1 MSVDSQPSGRGTGLD
16 RYDLAVVGG
25 GIIGLATARELRR
38 RFPGAAIAVLEKET
52 RIAAHQTGHNSG
64 VIHSGIYYTP
74 GSLKARLCRAGSAS
88 MVAFCREQDVPVEVC
103 GKLIV
108 ATEPAEL
115 PRLDALLQRGLANG
129 LQVRRMGAA
138 EVREREPH
146 VRAIAAIDVPSTG
159 IVDFSQVCQA
169 LLRLLEADGVE
180 LRLGTEVRGL
190 ARADGSHLLRTST
203 GEIRAGYLVNCA
215 GLHSDRVARA
225 AGADPGARIVPFR
238 GEYYELVPERR
249 ELVRGLV
256 YPVPD
261 PALPFLGVH
270 LTRMIDGSVHV
281 GPNAVP
287 AGSRDGYQWS
297 TLNGRDLA
305 ATATWPGWWRLARRY
320 WRTGAREIWRSLS
333 KPAFVA
339 EVRRMLPEVA
349 AADLVRAGAGVRAQA
364 LGRDGRL
371 VDDFLIVESQRAT
384 HVCNAPSPAATA
396 SLEIAAHI
404 VDRLPSTAA
413 DHP

>member
-1 MSVDSQPSGRGTGLD
+1 MD

-287 AGSRDGYQWS
+287 AGSREGYRRGV
-297 TLNGRDLA
+297 LNARDMA
-305 ATATWPGWWRLARRY
+305 ATATWPGWWRLVRRY
-320 WRTGAREIWRSLS
+320 WRTGSREVWRSLS
-333 KPAFVA
+333 KRAFVA
-339 EVRRMLPEVA
+339 EARRLLPEVVQD
-349 AADLVRAGAGVRAQA
+349 DLERAEAGVRAQA
-364 LGRDGRL
+364 LARDGKL
-371 VDDFLIVESQRAT
+371 VDDFLIVQGERAT

-396 SLEIAAHI
+396 SLEIARHVVSQVPDQVQA
-404 VDRLPSTAA
+404 
-413 DHP
+413 

>member
-1 MSVDSQPSGRGTGLD
+1 
-16 RYDLAVVGG
+16 LAVIGS

-38 RFPGAAIAVLEKET
+38 RFPRAAIAVLEKEP

-64 VIHSGIYYTP
+64 VIHSGVYYTP
-74 GSLKARLCRAGSAS
+74 GSLKARLCREGSAS
-88 MVAFCREQDVPVEVC
+88 MVAFCREQGVPVEVC

-115 PRLDALLQRGLANG
+115 PRLEALLQRGLANG
-129 LQVRRMGAA
+129 LRVRRVDAG

-146 VRAIAAIDVPSTG
+146 VRALAAIDVPSTG
-159 IVDFSQVCQA
+159 IVDFRLVCEA
-169 LLRLLEADGVE
+169 LRKLLEADGVE

-190 ARADGSHLLRTST
+190 ARANGTHLLETSA
-203 GEIRAGYLVNCA
+203 GEVQAGYLVNCA
-215 GLHSDRVARA
+215 GLHSDRLARA

-238 GEYYELVPERR
+238 GEYYELVPGRR

-270 LTRMIDGSVHV
+270 LTRMIDGSVHL

-287 AGSRDGYQWS
+287 AGSREGYRKR
-297 TLNGRDLA
+297 TLSARDLA
-305 ATATWPGWWRLARRY
+305 ATAVWPGWWRLVRRY
-320 WRTGAREIWRSLS
+320 WRTGSREIWRSLS
-333 KPAFVA
+333 KRAFVA
-339 EVRRMLPEVA
+339 EARRLLP
-349 AADLVRAGAGVRAQA
+349 DLGLDDVEPAEAGVRAQA
-364 LGRDGRL
+364 LARDGKL
-371 VDDFLIVESQRAT
+371 VDDFLIVQGERAT

-396 SLEIAAHI
+396 SLEIGRTI
-404 VDRLPSTAA
+404 VAGIPDLLPG
-413 DHP
+413 P

>member
-1 MSVDSQPSGRGTGLD
+1 MD
-16 RYDLAVVGG
+16 RYDVVVVGG
-25 GIIGLATARELRR
+25 GIIGLATARALRE
-38 RFPGAAIAVLEKET
+38 RFPGASVAVLEQE
-52 RIAAHQTGHNSG
+52 RAWAAHQTGHNSG
-64 VIHSGIYYTP
+64 VIHSGVYYTP

-88 MVAFCREQDVPVEVC
+88 MVEFCRAEGVPVEVC

-108 ATEPAEL
+108 ATGPEEL
-115 PRLDALLQRGLANG
+115 PRLQALLERGTANG
-129 LQVRRMGAA
+129 LQVRRIAPQ
-138 EVREREPH
+138 ELREREPH
-146 VRAIAAIDVPSTG
+146 VRAVAAIHVPSTAV
-159 IVDFSQVCQA
+159 VDFRQVCAA
-169 LLRLLEADGVE
+169 LVRQLGAAGVE
-180 LRLGTEVRGL
+180 LRLGAGVRGL
-190 ARADGSHLLRTST
+190 ERADGDHALDTVA
-203 GEIRAGYLVNCA
+203 GEVRAGWLVNCA
-215 GLHSDRVARA
+215 GAQSDRLARA

-238 GEYYELVPERR
+238 GEYYELAEPRR
-249 ELVRGLV
+249 SLVRGLV

-396 SLEIAAHI
+396 SLEIAANI
-404 VDRLPSTAA
+404 VDRLPSSAA
-413 DHP
+413 DRR

>member
-1 MSVDSQPSGRGTGLD
+1 MGLD
-16 RYDLAVVGG
+16 RYDLVVIGG

-38 RFPGAAIAVLEKET
+38 RFPGASIAVLEKEASV
-52 RIAAHQTGHNSG
+52 AAHQTGHNSG

-74 GSLKARLCRAGSAS
+74 GSLKARLCRQGSAG
-88 MVAFCREQDVPVEVC
+88 MVAFCHEQGVPVEVC

-108 ATEPAEL
+108 ATEPEEL
-115 PRLDALLQRGLANG
+115 PRMEALLERGLANG
-129 LQVRRMGAA
+129 LQVRRVDAA

-146 VRAIAAIDVPSTG
+146 VRALAAIDVPSTG
-159 IVDFSQVCQA
+159 IVDFRLVCQA
-169 LLRLLEADGVE
+169 LRKLIEADGVE

-190 ARADGSHLLRTST
+190 ARADGAHLLRTT
-203 GEIRAGYLVNCA
+203 AGDIRAGYLVNCG
-215 GLHSDRVARA
+215 GLHSDRLARA
-225 AGADPGARIVPFR
+225 AGAEPGARIVPFR

-270 LTRMIDGSVHV
+270 LTRMIDGSVHL

-287 AGSRDGYQWS
+287 AGSREGYRKRALS
-297 TLNGRDLA
+297 PRDVA

-320 WRTGAREIWRSLS
+320 WRTGSREIWRSVS
-333 KPAFVA
+333 KRAFVA
-339 EVRRMLPEVA
+339 EARRLLPELDVE
-349 AADLVRAGAGVRAQA
+349 DLEPAEAGVRAQA
-364 LGRDGRL
+364 LSRDGKL
-371 VDDFLIVESQRAT
+371 VDDFLIVQGEGAT

-396 SLEIAAHI
+396 SLEIARTVVAGI
-404 VDRLPSTAA
+404 PEPGS
-413 DHP
+413 